1 MKGKNM
7 LLHTLATGDKIHRYL
22 KSIVVNFEGPRKVLS
37 TSPHNGGLRT
47 DLKAVFNNDGT
58 SGAGMESKLLA
69 PTYKE
74 HMEILSEKLDLD
86 PDRSAGISTAAQ
98 MENVSV
104 KTESYKQITVCA
116 VVTGGVEVNG
126 GRAGDPAGWDELSES
141 PAQSS
146 AHGTINIML
155 FINTDLTE
163 GALTR
168 ALVTCTEAKTAA
180 LQELQAPSRYS
191 SGLATGSGT
200 DGTIIAADSSS
211 DICLKD
217 AGKHCKL
224 GELIG
229 KAVKSAVTE
238 ALFLQTGLSAGSQR
252 NVFRRVSRFG
262 ISEDSL
268 WFLYKQKGGKSG
280 RALFS
285 DFTAGAFCE
294 GKLLSCVCMY
304 THLLDELSWGLI
316 LPQDA
321 EYAAK
326 AVIQAAGLNFPEEP
340 DGTAESYA
348 GILEHAL
355 ADFILRSEA

>member
-1 MKGKNM
+1 M
-7 LLHTLATGDKIHRYL
+7 LLHTLATGDKVHRYL

-37 TSPHNGGLRT
+37 TSPHNGGFRT

-74 HMEILSEKLDLD
+74 HMALLSQKLDLD

-141 PAQSS
+141 PAEGG

-238 ALFLQTGLSAGSQR
+238 ALFLQTGLCAESQK
-252 NVFRRVSRFG
+252 NVLRRVRRFG

-268 WFLYKQKGGKSG
+268 WLLYKQNGGKYS
-280 RALFS
+280 RAEFS
-285 DFTAGAFCE
+285 DFTSGAFSD
-294 GKLLSCVCMY
+294 GNLVSCIGMY
-304 THLLDELSWGLI
+304 SHLLDELNWGLI

-321 EYAAK
+321 ENAAK
-326 AVIQAAGLNFPEEP
+326 IILEAAGLGCPEEP
-340 DGTAESYA
+340 ENTPDSYVR
-348 GILEHAL
+348 ILEKVL
-355 ADFILRSEA
+355 AGCILRSEG